1 MHAIFFVIAGLIFA
15 YWLWGISRS
24 RLHKPKIFWKP
35 TGTYGVLI
43 AAIMFALV
51 GYLLSK

>member
-1 MHAIFFVIAGLIFA
+1 MHIIFFVIAGLIFA

-35 TGTYGVLI
+35 AGIYGVLI
-43 AAIMFALV
+43 AAIVFALV
-51 GYLLSK
+51 GYLLSR